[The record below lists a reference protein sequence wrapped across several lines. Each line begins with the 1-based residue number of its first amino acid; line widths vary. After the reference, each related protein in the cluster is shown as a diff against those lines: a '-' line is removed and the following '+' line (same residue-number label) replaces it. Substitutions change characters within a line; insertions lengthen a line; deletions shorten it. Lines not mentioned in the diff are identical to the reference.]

1 MELGTGR
8 SLTFGYD
15 NLLRLQSETLEGI
28 YQRRRNYGET
38 TTANKETN
46 RPNYFIYYKP
56 DGTTVKLGYRY
67 LYDAAG
73 NIKQVYSREGENALA
88 LESSYEYD
96 KFGQLIKADTGAGL
110 ETYTYDTA
118 GNMLSRTVASTVKS
132 FGYENTRW
140 GDLLTSYRGQK
151 LAYEGQSYN
160 SSTNTVSGNPV
171 SGNPVSYYNGR
182 RWEMTWKNGKQ
193 LASATSSGRTVSYE
207 YDKNGLRTSK
217 TYNGTRYDYA
227 YAGDKLVWQGWE
239 GNEMYFFYDNT
250 GAPIAF
256 WYFPKGGARVTGYY
270 FTNAQGDV
278 TRIED
283 PNGNVLA
290 TYAYDAWGRNYS
302 ASGSMQNINPL
313 RYRGYYQDA
322 ETNFYYLQSRYYDP
336 STARFI
342 NADSYASTGQGFLGY
357 NMFAYC
363 GNNPVSRVDA
373 SGSMHVRID
382 DFGGGGG
389 LSVNGAGSK
398 YVLQS
403 QEKDSSV
410 DKKNPPPPSTG
421 YKEPK
426 KGLNRNHNNG
436 KVKNPNG
443 PGWGW
448 PSSDGGVWMPG
459 DNMDGG
465 AGWTIQYPNGN
476 HKHVYP
482 NGHTREHI
490 TIDWDPVIGG
500 GIIVGSVLGLIWVA
514 GNDATLV
521 GIADDAVAI
530 PPLLGAIQQGWSMIV
545 G

>member
-1 MELGTGR
+1 MTRKNG
-8 SLTFGYD
+8 
-15 NLLRLQSETLEGI
+15 
-28 YQRRRNYGET
+28 
-38 TTANKETN
+38 
-46 RPNYFIYYKP
+46 
-56 DGTTVKLGYRY
+56 RY
-67 LYDAAG
+67 LAEANSGGGRIAA
-73 NIKQVYSREGENALA
+73 
-88 LESSYEYD
+88 
-96 KFGQLIKADTGAGL
+96 
-110 ETYTYDTA
+110 
-118 GNMLSRTVASTVKS
+118 
-132 FGYENTRW
+132 
-140 GDLLTSYRGQK
+140 
-151 LAYEGQSYN
+151 
-160 SSTNTVSGNPV
+160 
-171 SGNPVSYYNGR
+171 
-182 RWEMTWKNGKQ
+182 
-193 LASATSSGRTVSYE
+193 YE

-217 TYNGTRYDYA
+217 AYNGTRYDFA

-302 ASGSMQNINPL
+302 ASGSMQSINPL

-363 GNNPVSRVDA
+363 GNDPVNRVDA

-403 QEKDSSV
+403 QDSKYI
-410 DKKNPPPPSTG
+410 DTQNPPPPETG
-421 YKEPK
+421 YQPPK
-426 KGLNRNHNNG
+426 KGLSKYDKGRVKVPNSKDKGWPARDGGIWVPDNG
-436 KVKNPNG
+436 MDG
-443 PGWGW
+443 DPGWT
-448 PSSDGGVWMPG
+448 VQYLNG
-459 DNMDGG
+459 D
-465 AGWTIQYPNGN
+465 